1 MKSFKITQSITDRK
15 DASLGIYFK
24 DVSKLSMITPEKEI
38 ELTRRIKLGDKAA
51 ANELVTANL
60 RFVISVAKQYQNK
73 GLDLVDLIQEGNI
86 GMLEA
91 AYKFDETR
99 GYRFISYAVWWIRQ
113 SIMRAISEQCRTVR
127 VPMSQIVNMSKIN
140 KMSEKFEQKNGRVP
154 SMEEIEEETNL
165 NGKKINMSLASTYR
179 SVSLESPLRDE
190 DVSCLLD
197 VLPNDNSE
205 STDTTALKSDLIL
218 EIERILSKLSYR
230 EQDVLRMSFGIGV
243 QAMSNDEIASRFG
256 IGGERV
262 RQIQHSAI
270 NHIKN
275 KYVSGLNLQVC
286 FFRKSPTG

>member
-140 KMSEKFEQKNGRVP
+140 KMSEKFEQKNGRTP

-165 NGKKINMSLASTYR
+165 DRKKINMSLASTYR

-205 STDTTALKSDLIL
+205 STDTTTLKSDLII

-275 KYVSGLNLQVC
+275 KYKNELSELL
-286 FFRKSPTG
+286 

>member
-24 DVSKLSMITPEKEI
+24 DVSKLSMITPEKEV
-38 ELTRRIKLGDKAA
+38 ELTKRIKLGDKAA

-140 KMSEKFEQKNGRVP
+140 KMSEKFEQKNGRAP

-165 NGKKINMSLASTYR
+165 NRKKINMSLSSTYR

-205 STDTTALKSDLIL
+205 STDTTALKSDLII
-218 EIERILSKLSYR
+218 EIEHILSKLSYR

-243 QAMSNDEIASRFG
+243 QAMSNDEIANRFG
-256 IGGERV
+256 IGGERI

-270 NHIKN
+270 NHIRN
-275 KYVSGLNLQVC
+275 KYKNELSELL
-286 FFRKSPTG
+286 

>member
-24 DVSKLSMITPEKEI
+24 DVSKLSMITPEKEV
-38 ELTRRIKLGDKAA
+38 ELTKRIKLGDKVA

-165 NGKKINMSLASTYR
+165 NRKKINMSLASTYR

-205 STDTTALKSDLIL
+205 STDTTTLKSDLII

-243 QAMSNDEIASRFG
+243 QAMSNDEIANRFG

-270 NHIKN
+270 NHIRN
-275 KYVSGLNLQVC
+275 KYKNELSELL
-286 FFRKSPTG
+286 

>member
-24 DVSKLSMITPEKEI
+24 DVSKLSMITPEREV
-38 ELTRRIKLGDKAA
+38 ELTKRIKLGDKDA

-140 KMSEKFEQKNGRVP
+140 KMSEKFEQKNGRAP
-154 SMEEIEEETNL
+154 SLEEIEEETNL
-165 NGKKINMSLASTYR
+165 DRKKINMPLASTYR

-205 STDTTALKSDLIL
+205 PADTTALKSDLII

-243 QAMSNDEIASRFG
+243 QAMSNDEIANRFG

-262 RQIQHSAI
+262 RQIQNSAI
-270 NHIKN
+270 NHIRN
-275 KYVSGLNLQVC
+275 KYKNELSELL
-286 FFRKSPTG
+286 

>member
-24 DVSKLSMITPEKEI
+24 DVSKLSMITPEKEV
-38 ELTRRIKLGDKAA
+38 ELTKKIKLGDKAA

-140 KMSEKFEQKNGRVP
+140 KMSEKFEQKNGRAP

-165 NGKKINMSLASTYR
+165 NRKKINMSLASTYR

-205 STDTTALKSDLIL
+205 STDTTALKSDLII

-243 QAMSNDEIASRFG
+243 QAMSNDEIANRFG
-256 IGGERV
+256 IGGERI

-270 NHIKN
+270 SHIRN
-275 KYVSGLNLQVC
+275 KYKNELSELL
-286 FFRKSPTG
+286 

>member
-165 NGKKINMSLASTYR
+165 NRKKINMSLASTYR

-205 STDTTALKSDLIL
+205 STDTTALKSDLII

-275 KYVSGLNLQVC
+275 KYKNELSELL
-286 FFRKSPTG
+286 

>member
-38 ELTRRIKLGDKAA
+38 ELTKRIKLGDNAA

-91 AYKFDETR
+91 AHKFDETR
-99 GYRFISYAVWWIRQ
+99 GYRFISYAVWWVRQ
-113 SIMRAISEQCRTVR
+113 AIMRAISEQCRTVR

-140 KMSEKFEQKNGRVP
+140 KMSEKFEQKNGRAP

-165 NGKKINMSLASTYR
+165 NRKKINMSLASTYR
-179 SVSLESPLRDE
+179 SVSLESPFKDE

-205 STDTTALKSDLIL
+205 STDTTALKSDLVI

-243 QAMSNDEIASRFG
+243 QAMSNDEIANRFG

-270 NHIKN
+270 NRIRSKYKN
-275 KYVSGLNLQVC
+275 ELSELL
-286 FFRKSPTG
+286 

>member
-230 EQDVLRMSFGIGV
+230 EQDVLRMYFGIGV

-275 KYVSGLNLQVC
+275 KYKNELSELL
-286 FFRKSPTG
+286 

>member
-24 DVSKLSMITPEKEI
+24 DVSKLSMITPEKEV
-38 ELTRRIKLGDKAA
+38 ELTKRIKLGDKAA

-165 NGKKINMSLASTYR
+165 NRKKINMSLASTYR

-197 VLPNDNSE
+197 ILPNDNSE

-218 EIERILSKLSYR
+218 EIQRILSKLSYR

-243 QAMSNDEIASRFG
+243 QAMSNDEIANRFG

-275 KYVSGLNLQVC
+275 KYKNELSELL
-286 FFRKSPTG
+286 

>member
-24 DVSKLSMITPEKEI
+24 DVSKLSMITPEKEV
-38 ELTRRIKLGDKAA
+38 ELTKRIKLGDKAA

-140 KMSEKFEQKNGRVP
+140 KMSEKFEQKNGRAP

-165 NGKKINMSLASTYR
+165 NRKKINMSLASTYR
-179 SVSLESPLRDE
+179 SVSLVSPLRDE

-205 STDTTALKSDLIL
+205 SIDTTALKSDLII

-243 QAMSNDEIASRFG
+243 QAMSNDEIANRFG
-256 IGGERV
+256 IGGERI

-270 NHIKN
+270 SHIRN
-275 KYVSGLNLQVC
+275 KYKNELSELL
-286 FFRKSPTG
+286 

>member
-165 NGKKINMSLASTYR
+165 NRKKINMSLASTYR

-205 STDTTALKSDLIL
+205 STDTTALKSDLII

-243 QAMSNDEIASRFG
+243 QAMSNDEIANRFG

-262 RQIQHSAI
+262 RQIQNSAI

-275 KYVSGLNLQVC
+275 KYKNELSELL
-286 FFRKSPTG
+286 

>member
-24 DVSKLSMITPEKEI
+24 DVSKLSMITPEKEV
-38 ELTRRIKLGDKAA
+38 ELAKRIKLGDKAA

-140 KMSEKFEQKNGRVP
+140 KMSEKFEQENDRAP

-165 NGKKINMSLASTYR
+165 NRKKINMSLASTYR

-205 STDTTALKSDLIL
+205 STDTTALKSDLII
-218 EIERILSKLSYR
+218 EIECILSKLSYR
-230 EQDVLRMSFGIGV
+230 EQDVLRMSFGIGM
-243 QAMSNDEIASRFG
+243 QTMSNDEIANRFG

-270 NHIKN
+270 NHIRSKYKN
-275 KYVSGLNLQVC
+275 ELSELL
-286 FFRKSPTG
+286 

>member
-24 DVSKLSMITPEKEI
+24 DVSKLSMITPEKEV
-38 ELTRRIKLGDKAA
+38 ELTKRIKLGDKAA

-140 KMSEKFEQKNGRVP
+140 KMSEKFEQKNGRTP

-165 NGKKINMSLASTYR
+165 DRKKINMSLASTYR

-205 STDTTALKSDLIL
+205 STDTTALKSDLII

-243 QAMSNDEIASRFG
+243 QAMSNDEIANRFG
-256 IGGERV
+256 IGGERI

-270 NHIKN
+270 NHIRN
-275 KYVSGLNLQVC
+275 KYKNELSELL
-286 FFRKSPTG
+286 

>member
-15 DASLGIYFK
+15 DAYLGIYFK
-24 DVSKLSMITPEKEI
+24 DVSKLSMITPEKEV
-38 ELTRRIKLGDKAA
+38 ELTKRIKLGDKAA

-140 KMSEKFEQKNGRVP
+140 KMSEKFEQKNGRTP

-165 NGKKINMSLASTYR
+165 DRKKINMSLASTYR

-197 VLPNDNSE
+197 VIPNDNSE
-205 STDTTALKSDLIL
+205 STDTTALKSDLII
-218 EIERILSKLSYR
+218 EIEHILSKLSYR

-243 QAMSNDEIASRFG
+243 QAMSNDEIANRFG
-256 IGGERV
+256 IGGERI

-270 NHIKN
+270 NHIRN
-275 KYVSGLNLQVC
+275 KYKNELSELL
-286 FFRKSPTG
+286 

>member
-24 DVSKLSMITPEKEI
+24 DVSKLSMITPEKEV
-38 ELTRRIKLGDKAA
+38 ELTKRIKLGDKAA

-140 KMSEKFEQKNGRVP
+140 KMSEKFEQKNGRTP

-165 NGKKINMSLASTYR
+165 DRKKINMSLSSTYR

-205 STDTTALKSDLIL
+205 STDTTALKSDLII
-218 EIERILSKLSYR
+218 EIEHILSKLSYR

-243 QAMSNDEIASRFG
+243 QAMSNDEIANRFG
-256 IGGERV
+256 IGGERI

-270 NHIKN
+270 NHIRN
-275 KYVSGLNLQVC
+275 KYRNELSELL
-286 FFRKSPTG
+286 

>member
-24 DVSKLSMITPEKEI
+24 DVSKLSMITPEKEA
-38 ELTRRIKLGDKAA
+38 ELTKRIKLGDKAA

-140 KMSEKFEQKNGRVP
+140 KMSERFEQKNGRVP
-154 SMEEIEEETNL
+154 SMEEIEKETNL
-165 NGKKINMSLASTYR
+165 NRKKINMSLASTYR

-205 STDTTALKSDLIL
+205 STDTTALKSDLII
-218 EIERILSKLSYR
+218 EIERVLSKLSYR

-243 QAMSNDEIASRFG
+243 QAMSNDEIANRFG

-270 NHIKN
+270 NHIRN
-275 KYVSGLNLQVC
+275 KYKNELSELL
-286 FFRKSPTG
+286 

>member
-24 DVSKLSMITPEKEI
+24 DVSKLSMITPEKEV
-38 ELTRRIKLGDKAA
+38 ELTKRIKLGDKAA

-140 KMSEKFEQKNGRVP
+140 KMSEKFEQKNGRAP
-154 SMEEIEEETNL
+154 SMEEIEEETNR
-165 NGKKINMSLASTYR
+165 NRKKINMSLASTYR

-205 STDTTALKSDLIL
+205 STDTTALKSDLII
-218 EIERILSKLSYR
+218 EIEHILSKLSYR

-243 QAMSNDEIASRFG
+243 QAMSNDEIANRFG
-256 IGGERV
+256 IGGERI

-270 NHIKN
+270 NHIRSKYKN
-275 KYVSGLNLQVC
+275 KLSELL
-286 FFRKSPTG
+286 

>member
-15 DASLGIYFK
+15 DSSLGIYFK
-24 DVSKLSMITPEKEI
+24 DVSKLSMITPEKEV
-38 ELTRRIKLGDKAA
+38 ELTKRIKLGDKAA

-140 KMSEKFEQKNGRVP
+140 KMSEKFEQKNGRAP

-165 NGKKINMSLASTYR
+165 NRKKINMSLASTYR

-205 STDTTALKSDLIL
+205 STDTTALKSDLII

-243 QAMSNDEIASRFG
+243 QAMSNDEIANRFG
-256 IGGERV
+256 IGGERI

-270 NHIKN
+270 SHIRN
-275 KYVSGLNLQVC
+275 KYKNELSELL
-286 FFRKSPTG
+286 

>member
-165 NGKKINMSLASTYR
+165 NRKKINMSLASTYR

-197 VLPNDNSE
+197 MLPNDNSE

-275 KYVSGLNLQVC
+275 KYKNELSELL
-286 FFRKSPTG
+286 

>member
-205 STDTTALKSDLIL
+205 STDTTALKSDLII

-243 QAMSNDEIASRFG
+243 QAMSNDEIANRFG
-256 IGGERV
+256 IGGERI

-270 NHIKN
+270 NHIRN
-275 KYVSGLNLQVC
+275 KYKNELSELL
-286 FFRKSPTG
+286 

>member
-24 DVSKLSMITPEKEI
+24 DVSKLSMITPEKEV
-38 ELTRRIKLGDKAA
+38 ELTKRIKLGDKAA
-51 ANELVTANL
+51 ANELVIANL

-140 KMSEKFEQKNGRVP
+140 KMSEKFEQKNGRAP

-165 NGKKINMSLASTYR
+165 NRKKINMSLASTYR

-205 STDTTALKSDLIL
+205 STDTTALKSDLII

-243 QAMSNDEIASRFG
+243 QAMSNDEIANRFG
-256 IGGERV
+256 IGGERI

-270 NHIKN
+270 SHIRN
-275 KYVSGLNLQVC
+275 KYKNELSELL
-286 FFRKSPTG
+286 

>member
-165 NGKKINMSLASTYR
+165 NRKKINMSLASTYR

-262 RQIQHSAI
+262 RQIQHNAI
-270 NHIKN
+270 NHIRN
-275 KYVSGLNLQVC
+275 KYKNELSELL
-286 FFRKSPTG
+286 

>member
-24 DVSKLSMITPEKEI
+24 DVSKLSMITPEKEV
-38 ELTRRIKLGDKAA
+38 ELTKRIKLGDKAA

-140 KMSEKFEQKNGRVP
+140 KMSEKFEQNNGRAP

-165 NGKKINMSLASTYR
+165 DRKKINMSLASTYR

-205 STDTTALKSDLIL
+205 STDTTALKSDLII
-218 EIERILSKLSYR
+218 EIEHILSKLSYR
-230 EQDVLRMSFGIGV
+230 ERDVLRMSFGIGV
-243 QAMSNDEIASRFG
+243 QAMSNDEIANRFG
-256 IGGERV
+256 IGGERI

-270 NHIKN
+270 SHIRN
-275 KYVSGLNLQVC
+275 KYKNELSELL
-286 FFRKSPTG
+286 

>member
-24 DVSKLSMITPEKEI
+24 DVSKLSMITPEKEV
-38 ELTRRIKLGDKAA
+38 ELTKRIKLGDKAA

-165 NGKKINMSLASTYR
+165 NRKKINMSLASTYR

-197 VLPNDNSE
+197 ILPDDNSE
-205 STDTTALKSDLIL
+205 STDTTALKSDLII

-243 QAMSNDEIASRFG
+243 QAMSNDEIANRFG

-270 NHIKN
+270 NHIRN
-275 KYVSGLNLQVC
+275 KYKNELSELL
-286 FFRKSPTG
+286 

>member
-24 DVSKLSMITPEKEI
+24 DVSKLSMITPEKEV
-38 ELTRRIKLGDKAA
+38 ELTKRIKLGDKAA

-127 VPMSQIVNMSKIN
+127 VPMSQVVNMSKIN
-140 KMSEKFEQKNGRVP
+140 KMSEKFEQKNGRAP
-154 SMEEIEEETNL
+154 SMDEIEEETNL
-165 NGKKINMSLASTYR
+165 NRKKINMSLASTYR

-205 STDTTALKSDLIL
+205 STDTTALKSDLII

-243 QAMSNDEIASRFG
+243 QAMSNDEIANRFG
-256 IGGERV
+256 IGGERI

-270 NHIKN
+270 NHIRN
-275 KYVSGLNLQVC
+275 KYKNELSELI
-286 FFRKSPTG
+286 

>member
-24 DVSKLSMITPEKEI
+24 DVSKLSMITPEKEV
-38 ELTRRIKLGDKAA
+38 ELTKRIKLGDKAA

-140 KMSEKFEQKNGRVP
+140 KMSEKFEQNNGRAP

-165 NGKKINMSLASTYR
+165 DRKKINMSLASTYR

-243 QAMSNDEIASRFG
+243 QAMSNDEIANRFG
-256 IGGERV
+256 IGGERI

-270 NHIKN
+270 SHIRSKYKN
-275 KYVSGLNLQVC
+275 ELSELL
-286 FFRKSPTG
+286 

>member
-1 MKSFKITQSITDRK
+1 MKIFKITQSITDRK

-140 KMSEKFEQKNGRVP
+140 KMSEKFEQKNGRAP

-165 NGKKINMSLASTYR
+165 NRKKINMSLASTYR

-205 STDTTALKSDLIL
+205 STDTTALKSDLII

-243 QAMSNDEIASRFG
+243 QAMSNDEIANRFG
-256 IGGERV
+256 IGGERI

-270 NHIKN
+270 NHIRN
-275 KYVSGLNLQVC
+275 KYKNELSELL
-286 FFRKSPTG
+286 

>member
-15 DASLGIYFK
+15 DASLGIYFR
-24 DVSKLSMITPEKEI
+24 DVSKLSMITPEKEV
-38 ELTRRIKLGDKAA
+38 ELTKRIKLGDKAA

-140 KMSEKFEQKNGRVP
+140 KMSDKFEQKNGRTP

-165 NGKKINMSLASTYR
+165 NRKKINMSLSSTYR

-205 STDTTALKSDLIL
+205 STDTTALKSDLII
-218 EIERILSKLSYR
+218 EIEHILSKLSYR

-243 QAMSNDEIASRFG
+243 QAMSNDEIANRFG
-256 IGGERV
+256 IGGERI

-270 NHIKN
+270 NHIRN
-275 KYVSGLNLQVC
+275 KYKNELSELL
-286 FFRKSPTG
+286 

>member
-24 DVSKLSMITPEKEI
+24 DVSKLSMITSEKEV
-38 ELTRRIKLGDKAA
+38 ELTKRIKLGDKAA

-127 VPMSQIVNMSKIN
+127 VPMSQVVNMSKIN
-140 KMSEKFEQKNGRVP
+140 KMSERFEQKNGRAP
-154 SMEEIEEETNL
+154 SMDEIEEETNL
-165 NGKKINMSLASTYR
+165 NRKKINMSLASTYR

-205 STDTTALKSDLIL
+205 STDTTALKSDLII

-243 QAMSNDEIASRFG
+243 QAMSNDEIANRFG
-256 IGGERV
+256 IGGERI

-270 NHIKN
+270 NHIRN
-275 KYVSGLNLQVC
+275 KYKNELSELL
-286 FFRKSPTG
+286 

>member
-154 SMEEIEEETNL
+154 SMEEIEEETSL
-165 NGKKINMSLASTYR
+165 DRKKINMSLASTYR
-179 SVSLESPLRDE
+179 SISLESPLRDE

-197 VLPNDNSE
+197 VLPNNNSE
-205 STDTTALKSDLIL
+205 SADSTTLKSDLVVG
-218 EIERILSKLSYR
+218 IEHILSKLSYR
-230 EQDVLRMSFGIGV
+230 EQDILRMSFGIGV
-243 QAMSNDEIASRFG
+243 QAMSNDEIANRFG
-256 IGGERV
+256 IGSERV
-262 RQIQHSAI
+262 RQIQNKTI
-270 NHIKN
+270 KYIKN
-275 KYVSGLNLQVC
+275 KYKNELSELI
-286 FFRKSPTG
+286 

>member
-1 MKSFKITQSITDRK
+1 MKSFKITQCITDRK

-24 DVSKLSMITPEKEI
+24 DVSKLSMITPEKEV

-127 VPMSQIVNMSKIN
+127 VPMSQIVNMSKIS
-140 KMSEKFEQKNGRVP
+140 KMSEKFEQKNGRAP

-165 NGKKINMSLASTYR
+165 NRKKINMSLSSTYR

-205 STDTTALKSDLIL
+205 STDTTALKSDLII
-218 EIERILSKLSYR
+218 EIEHILSKLSYR

-243 QAMSNDEIASRFG
+243 QAMSNDEIANRFG
-256 IGGERV
+256 IGGERI

-270 NHIKN
+270 SHIRN
-275 KYVSGLNLQVC
+275 KYKNELSELL
-286 FFRKSPTG
+286 